1 MDKFKGLAK
10 GGWHPAG
17 DRGISRDTWRSDLKG
32 IATGKKEDP
41 YEAGRNHQS
50 APLSSLRDPSS
61 FGAPPKHT
69 GAYGSGG
76 GATGFSSPPARPGGA
91 GGAGAGA
98 GAGPGAGVGPG
109 ALPPSSGGLGGPVP
123 TPSRRQQ
130 QPVEEEP
137 PKPPEPYRMDTS
149 GLKTDHLPKPPIRR
163 GDGAGSP
170 AGAGAGA
177 GARRTASPSLPAR
190 TASPKVPPRQ
200 TPPLPSRAPAA
211 AAKPPPALPPRM
223 TENPNEYTPPPPPTY
238 GEAMKP
244 GTDAGQIDEGAA
256 HRLGQA
262 GVSVPGFG
270 IGGQQNGN
278 YETQPSQ
285 PQGHSGQL
293 GELQQRFSRMNT
305 GGSQPSA
312 TPSQPQPSNS
322 SPAAAAAAAKKSAP
336 PPPKKKS
343 TLTSTG
349 QAPTP
354 QLPQQQQQQQGNAG
368 PSPPPLPLSSKPKP
382 GS

>member
-17 DRGISRDTWRSDLKG
+17 DRGISRDSWRSDLKG
-32 IATGKKEDP
+32 IATGKKEEDP
-41 YEAGRNHQS
+41 HSYQARRDHQS

-76 GATGFSSPPARPGGA
+76 GATGFSTPGRPGG
-91 GGAGAGA
+91 
-98 GAGPGAGVGPG
+98 
-109 ALPPSSGGLGGPVP
+109 GGPVP
-123 TPSRRQQ
+123 TPSRRLQ

-149 GLKTDHLPKPPIRR
+149 GLKTDHLPKPPVRR

-170 AGAGAGA
+170 AGSGPVPGAG
-177 GARRTASPSLPAR
+177 RTASPSLPAR

-200 TPPLPSRAPAA
+200 TPPLPSRAPVA

-256 HRLGQA
+256 SRLGQA

-270 IGGQQNGN
+270 IGGQLNQQQQ
-278 YETQPSQ
+278 QPAQ
-285 PQGHSGQL
+285 PQGHSSQL

-305 GGSQPSA
+305 GSQPSA
-312 TPSQPQPSNS
+312 TSNS
-322 SPAAAAAAAKKSAP
+322 SPAAAAAAKKSAP

-343 TLTSTG
+343 TLTAGAG
-349 QAPTP
+349 QA
-354 QLPQQQQQQQGNAG
+354 PQQQQQQQQQQYGNAE

>member
-17 DRGISRDTWRSDLKG
+17 DRGISRDSWRSDLKG

-41 YEAGRNHQS
+41 HSLQARRDHQS

-61 FGAPPKHT
+61 FGAPPKQT
-69 GAYGSGG
+69 GAYGSGGG
-76 GATGFSSPPARPGGA
+76 GATGFSSPGRPGGGGGGG
-91 GGAGAGA
+91 GGA
-98 GAGPGAGVGPG
+98 G

-130 QPVEEEP
+130 QPMEEEP

-149 GLKTDHLPKPPIRR
+149 GLKTDHLPKPPVRR

-170 AGAGAGA
+170 AGSAPGPGAG
-177 GARRTASPSLPAR
+177 RTASPSLPAR

-200 TPPLPSRAPAA
+200 TPPLPSRAPVA

-256 HRLGQA
+256 SRLGQA

-270 IGGQQNGN
+270 IGGQLNQQQQ
-278 YETQPSQ
+278 QPAQ
-285 PQGHSGQL
+285 PQGHSSQL

-305 GGSQPSA
+305 GSQPSA
-312 TPSQPQPSNS
+312 TSNS
-322 SPAAAAAAAKKSAP
+322 SPAAAAAAKKSAP

-343 TLTSTG
+343 TLTAGAG
-349 QAPTP
+349 QA
-354 QLPQQQQQQQGNAG
+354 PQQQQQQQQQQYGNAE

>member
-69 GAYGSGG
+69 GAYGSGA
-76 GATGFSSPPARPGGA
+76 GASGFSSPPGRPGG
-91 GGAGAGA
+91 GGAGTSAGA
-98 GAGPGAGVGPG
+98 GRNAGGGPG
-109 ALPPSSGGLGGPVP
+109 ALPPSNGGLGGPVP
-123 TPSRRQQ
+123 TPSRRQ

-149 GLKTDHLPKPPIRR
+149 GLKTDHLPKPPVRR

-177 GARRTASPSLPAR
+177 GRTASPSLPAR
-190 TASPKVPPRQ
+190 TASPQVPPRQ

-238 GEAMKP
+238 GEATKP
-244 GTDAGQIDEGAA
+244 GTDAEQIDEGAA
-256 HRLGQA
+256 NRLGQA
-262 GVSVPGFG
+262 GISVPGFG
-270 IGGQQNGN
+270 IGGQQQQQQQ
-278 YETQPSQ
+278 TQ

-293 GELQQRFSRMNT
+293 GELQQRFSRLNT
-305 GGSQPSA
+305 GGSQHA
-312 TPSQPQPSNS
+312 PQQQAQASNSS
-322 SPAAAAAAAKKSAP
+322 SPAATAAAAKKPAP

-343 TLTSTG
+343 TLTGGVG
-349 QAPTP
+349 QAPP
-354 QLPQQQQQQQGNAG
+354 PQQQQQGNAG
-368 PSPPPLPLSSKPKP
+368 PSPPPLPLSSKPRL

>member
-17 DRGISRDTWRSDLKG
+17 DRGISRDSWRSDLKG

-41 YEAGRNHQS
+41 YPARRDHQS
-50 APLSSLRDPSS
+50 APLSSLRDPST
-61 FGAPPKHT
+61 FDAPPKHT

-76 GATGFSSPPARPGGA
+76 GGGAMGFSSPGRPGGA
-91 GGAGAGA
+91 AGGGRGAGA
-98 GAGPGAGVGPG
+98 G

-123 TPSRRQQ
+123 TPSRRQH
-130 QPVEEEP
+130 QPVEEEA

-149 GLKTDHLPKPPIRR
+149 GLKTDHLPKPPVRR

-177 GARRTASPSLPAR
+177 GRTASPSLPAR
-190 TASPKVPPRQ
+190 TASPQVPPRQ

-256 HRLGQA
+256 SRLGQA

-270 IGGQQNGN
+270 IGGQSNQQQ
-278 YETQPSQ
+278 QPSQ
-285 PQGHSGQL
+285 LQGHSGQL

-305 GGSQPSA
+305 GSHPSA
-312 TPSQPQPSNS
+312 TPSQAQASNA
-322 SPAAAAAAAKKSAP
+322 SPAAAAAAAKKPAP
-336 PPPKKKS
+336 PPPMKKS
-343 TLTSTG
+343 TLTGAG
-349 QAPTP
+349 QTP
-354 QLPQQQQQQQGNAG
+354 YQQQQQQQQQQGNGG